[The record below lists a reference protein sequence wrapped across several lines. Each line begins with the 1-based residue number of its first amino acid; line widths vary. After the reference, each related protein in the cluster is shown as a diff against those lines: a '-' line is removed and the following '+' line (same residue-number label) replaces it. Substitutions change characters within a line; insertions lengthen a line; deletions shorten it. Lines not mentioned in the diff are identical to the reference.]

1 MKIGS
6 PINPEAY
13 VHLPS
18 EVLQYIFFFLQR
30 GTDSQR
36 NLWACCLVSRQWYS
50 AALPSLYE
58 SPCLQ
63 SWNFE
68 NFISIICPPVSVRG
82 RRTSIERE
90 IAHYVKHLDMSRL
103 AYESSNSTTA
113 RLLSR
118 VKSNLETFIAP
129 AKSFS

>member
-6 PINPEAY
+6 TINPEAH

-18 EVLQYIFFFLQR
+18 EILQYIFSFVNL
-30 GTDSQR
+30 GEESQQ

-50 AALPSLYE
+50 AALPLLYE

-63 SWNFE
+63 GRNFE
-68 NFISIICPPVSVRG
+68 NFAWTVCPPVNAHVR
-82 RRTSIERE
+82 RVEL
-90 IAHYVKHLDMSRL
+90 AQYVKHLDMSAL
-103 AYESSNSTTA
+103 AYESSNSMTA
-113 RLLSR
+113 RMLRR
-118 VKSNLETFIAP
+118 VREKLEAFTAP